1 MRKHHHIAPD
11 TIDTLDNVGLGQYH
25 HEGPYDATLLARNNS
40 FSSSPVAAVAG
51 TTTETLKATPHEKIV
66 DSVTSHR
73 PLEGVA
79 VYPPGTTDP
88 EGRTYHY
95 QEGEN
100 MMIDLNP
107 GGGPYKRWPGVEYHP
122 DDIKGQGEPA
132 YSIERRMK
140 QHNLDSKYGVDNH
153 FEEEPES
160 IEMQSPTQSQTRNR
174 AGSKGD
180 AITSSYADNSNSTE
194 LGAGRRESLGGKL
207 KRRIGS
213 LRRNNG
219 DD

>member
-11 TIDTLDNVGLGQYH
+11 TIDTLDSAGIGHYH

-40 FSSSPVAAVAG
+40 YTSSPVAAVAG
-51 TTTETLKATPHEKIV
+51 TNTEALKATPREKIV

-79 VYPPGTTDP
+79 IYPPGTTDP

-100 MMIDLNP
+100 MMTDLNP
-107 GGGPYKRWPGVEYHP
+107 EGGPYNRWSGLDYHP
-122 DDIKGQGEPA
+122 DDVKGQAEPA
-132 YSIERRMK
+132 YSIEKRRK
-140 QHNLDSKYGVDNH
+140 EANLDGKYGAGDH
-153 FEEEPES
+153 LEDEPES
-160 IEMQSPTQSQTRNR
+160 IEMQTQTQTKSS
-174 AGSKGD
+174 AGSRGD
-180 AITSSYADNSNSTE
+180 AVTSSYADNVDSVE
-194 LGAGRRESLGGKL
+194 PGAHRRESLGGKL

-213 LRRNNG
+213 LRRKDGG